1 MSIIPRF
8 EAGKKRVNEINFSG
22 TVAPGATVTLCS
34 SAIPYPCRVLLAKM
48 IFTPDANNWIRM
60 TWFMCTTFQAPT
72 VTFPAGEGIFAGG
85 IAGGSFRGT
94 AIERVA
100 HSNKRFDDPMNYAAL
115 LVVSTSPYA
124 YEVNASLI
132 VEEV

>member
-1 MSIIPRF
+1 MSIIPKF
-8 EAGKKRVNEINFSG
+8 DPGKKRVSEINFSG
-22 TVAPGATVTLCS
+22 TVAPRATITLCS
-34 SAIPYPCRVLLAKM
+34 SVIPYPCRVLLAKM
-48 IFTPDANNWIRM
+48 IFSPDANNWIRM
-60 TWFMCTTFQAPT
+60 TWFICPSFQALT
-72 VTFPAGEGIFAGG
+72 VAFPAGESVFAGG

-100 HSNKRFDDPMNYAAL
+100 HTNKVFSDPTNYAAL
-115 LVVSTSPYA
+115 LVTSTSPYA

>member
-1 MSIIPRF
+1 MKIIPKF
-8 EAGKKRVNEINFSG
+8 EPGQKRVNEINFSG
-22 TVAPGATVTLCS
+22 TVAAGGRVCLCS
-34 SAIPYPCRVLLAKM
+34 SAIPYPCRVLYAKM

-60 TWFMCTTFQAPT
+60 TWYIATTFQDPAT
-72 VTFPAGEGIFAGG
+72 AFPAGDNIFSGG
-85 IAGGSFRGT
+85 PGGGTFRGS
-94 AIERVA
+94 AIERVIN
-100 HSNKRFDDPMNYAAL
+100 SNKAYADPTNYAVL